1 MERFS
6 FTTIISCAHKAAGR
20 VFVILQKVYDVAG
33 LLNVVDMLDYL
44 VAILLVELLDKVYGV
59 IGVEKVDEVADLL
72 RVHPSSTFL
81 RSSSSSSMSTSA
93 FFSLSSMRL
102 KSHSACRR
110 LATEKLRY
118 VGGMQ
123 LAHLSLGILFILL
136 FNKLFNPFYVS
147 IRKFLHNL
155 QNY

>member
-1 MERFS
+1 
-6 FTTIISCAHKAAGR
+6 
-20 VFVILQKVYDVAG
+20 
-33 LLNVVDMLDYL
+33 MLDSL

-72 RVHPSSTFL
+72 RVHPLEHFL
-81 RSSSSSSMSTSA
+81 AVVFIKLHEHVGLLLIILNEIEKPFR
-93 FFSLSSMRL
+93 LPEVKRL
-102 KSHSACRR
+102 K
-110 LATEKLRY
+110 KLRY